1 MNNIL
6 IVIFVFYVLLSFLL
20 AYVSSI
26 LAKSRNQSRAL
37 WFWLTLIFP
46 IAIVFIAFKDKQ
58 AFKSNYSKKND
69 VQSENNFN
77 VFVSLWTLTIKE
89 VRRFLRIWVQTL
101 VPPAVTMS
109 LYFVIF
115 GSLIGPRIGSMDGFD
130 YIQYM
135 IPGLIMLSV
144 ITNSYNNVVS
154 SFYAVKFQKSIE
166 ELLISPMPNW
176 TILLGFVLGGVSR
189 GVLIGIIV
197 FGVSLLFYPD
207 FTVANPVLTITVLF
221 LTSVLFS
228 LMGFI
233 NAVFADSFDDI
244 SIIPTFILTP
254 LIYLGGVFYSI
265 NILPDVW
272 RSISM
277 ANPMLYVVNT
287 FREGML
293 GVSDVSIPFSLG
305 MIITFILVLSVSCLY
320 LLKKGTGIRQ

>member
-1 MNNIL
+1 MKNNIS
-6 IVIFVFYVLLSFLL
+6 V
-20 AYVSSI
+20 A
-26 LAKSRNQSRAL
+26 
-37 WFWLTLIFP
+37 
-46 IAIVFIAFKDKQ
+46 
-58 AFKSNYSKKND
+58 
-69 VQSENNFN
+69 
-77 VFVSLWTLTIKE
+77 LWTLTVKE
-89 VRRFLRIWVQTL
+89 VRRFMRIWIQTL

-115 GSLIGPRIGSMDGFD
+115 GSLIGPRIGTMDGFD
-130 YIQYM
+130 YIQFM
-135 IPGLIMLSV
+135 IPGLIMMSV

-154 SFYAVKFQKSIE
+154 SFYGIKFQKSIE

-176 TILLGFVLGGVSR
+176 SILLGFVLGGVAR
-189 GVLIGIIV
+189 GVMIGFIV
-197 FGVSLLFYPD
+197 YGVSLLFYPS
-207 FTVANPVLTITVLF
+207 FTIVNPLLTLLVLF
-221 LTSVLFS
+221 LTAILFS

-265 NILPDVW
+265 NILPEVW

-293 GVSDVSIPFSLG
+293 GVSDVSIMFSLG
-305 MIITFILVLSVSCLY
+305 MILGFVGLLTGACLY
-320 LLKKGTGIRQ
+320 LLNKGIGIRE

>member
-1 MNNIL
+1 MKNNIS
-6 IVIFVFYVLLSFLL
+6 V
-20 AYVSSI
+20 A
-26 LAKSRNQSRAL
+26 
-37 WFWLTLIFP
+37 
-46 IAIVFIAFKDKQ
+46 
-58 AFKSNYSKKND
+58 
-69 VQSENNFN
+69 
-77 VFVSLWTLTIKE
+77 LWTLTVKE
-89 VRRFLRIWVQTL
+89 VRRFMRIWVQTL

-115 GSLIGPRIGSMDGFD
+115 GSLIGPRIGTMDGFD
-130 YIQYM
+130 YIQFM
-135 IPGLIMLSV
+135 IPGLIMMSV

-154 SFYAVKFQKSIE
+154 SFYGIKFQKSIE

-176 TILLGFVLGGVSR
+176 SILLGFILGGVAR
-189 GVLIGIIV
+189 GVMIGFIV
-197 FGVSLLFYPD
+197 YGVSLLFYPS
-207 FTVANPVLTITVLF
+207 FTIVNPLLTLLVLF
-221 LTSVLFS
+221 LTAILFS

-265 NILPDVW
+265 NILPEVW

-293 GVSDVSIPFSLG
+293 GVSDVSIMFSLG
-305 MIITFILVLSVSCLY
+305 MILGFIGLLTGACLY
-320 LLKKGTGIRQ
+320 LLNKGTGIRE

>member
-1 MNNIL
+1 MKNYNIQE
-6 IVIFVFYVLLSFLL
+6 
-20 AYVSSI
+20 A
-26 LAKSRNQSRAL
+26 
-37 WFWLTLIFP
+37 
-46 IAIVFIAFKDKQ
+46 
-58 AFKSNYSKKND
+58 
-69 VQSENNFN
+69 
-77 VFVSLWTLTIKE
+77 LWTLAVKE
-89 VRRFLRIWVQTL
+89 VRRFLRIWIQTL

-130 YIQYM
+130 YIQFM
-135 IPGLIMLSV
+135 IPGLIMMSV

-154 SFYAVKFQKSIE
+154 SFYSVKFQKSIE

-176 TILLGFVLGGVSR
+176 VILLGFVIGGVCR
-189 GVLIGIIV
+189 GVLIGFIV
-197 FGVSLLFYPD
+197 FGVSLLFYPE
-207 FTVANPVLTITVLF
+207 FTIVNPPLTLLVLF
-221 LTSVLFS
+221 LTAILFS

-244 SIIPTFILTP
+244 SIIPTLVLTP

-265 NILPDVW
+265 NILPDVY

-293 GVSDVSIPFSLG
+293 GVSDVSILFSLG
-305 MIITFILVLSVSCLY
+305 MIFGFIGLLTGTSLY